1 MKRDDIL
8 TKAQLEK
15 NDEREEQI
23 AKHSFRYGWIAVNI
37 VILLLV
43 VLRRINN
50 ENSLDLAM
58 ILMAQGSAVSFYQY
72 SKGKEKKSNLFFGI
86 LTFSLVI
93 IGFIVL
99 FKDYG
104 MF

>member
-1 MKRDDIL
+1 MKREDIL

-15 NDEREEQI
+15 TDEREEHI
-23 AKHSFRYGWIAVNI
+23 AKNSFRYGWIAVNT

-43 VLRRINN
+43 ILRKINN
-50 ENSLDLAM
+50 KNSLDLAM

-72 SKGKEKKSNLFFGI
+72 FKGKEKKSNLFFGI
-86 LTFSLVI
+86 LAFLLVI
-93 IGFIVL
+93 IGFVGL